1 VDQTAFAGQL
11 VALAEAGETPAA
23 DELGDPA
30 AVAGELVALA
40 GTPLAPLAAAA
51 LARTGPPPGRV
62 DWPAQGALFAQG
74 LAGQDSV
81 LALLDS
87 ADELLDSPT
96 LAPAA
101 APALHDAMIAG
112 LDRHRDGPPEL
123 AAARLEIALRVA
135 IAGPAGVVPFRVLD
149 RLCTVP
155 APEPPGYRE
164 LMPRLLGVA
173 LDAWS
178 RDTALTDP
186 LRAVLVGLADD
197 PQAGPDASFELGCD
211 RLRTALAAQDC
222 DGAVGHLRAA
232 GDLFALAA
240 QDDDGR
246 DDAAAYFAV
255 CQAVT
260 AFADADADLLAEA
273 AARLDHVLA
282 RRDAW
287 HLNAHLPR
295 WRRTTRQAEHAWL
308 RFVLSLRAAA
318 DRLAEPSWLDTASAL
333 GELGE
338 VYRAE
343 RGVAPAP
350 GLQAVVGPVVENA
363 VAASAALAD
372 QLARAVAA
380 DSRADRPVLVPSARL
395 LLAAVRGR
403 RTNRTAHVGAADDA
417 EEPDPAA
424 ARARVAAAAPG
435 LLRLPDDVWLALA
448 ALSDDQ
454 LRECQALLPTPPLPD
469 HPGLAPVRARIIDG
483 LSRDPAF
490 RGETRAAVSLLTER
504 TLTFLLDRYDRGGA
518 VVPGRPN
525 IIRPVAK
532 GQPLPTEA
540 ELQYDFYVW
549 LAAGWDLAGKAGV
562 ELTATS
568 TGRADVVLRIG
579 EIRLVTEVKRD
590 DEDATRAALESKY
603 LAQAAEYSGSNV
615 PFSQLLVLDLT
626 DHTAGTPSLADCA
639 WHAVH
644 IPKAGASPRN
654 VVVAV
659 VVANRPSP
667 SALRAAP
674 G

>member
-1 VDQTAFAGQL
+1 MDQTAVAGRL

-23 DELGDPA
+23 DELGDPT
-30 AVAGELVALA
+30 AVARELVALA

-51 LARTGPPPGRV
+51 LARTGPSPGRA

-87 ADELLDSPT
+87 ADELLDSPA

-101 APALHDAMIAG
+101 ATALHDAMIAG
-112 LDRHRDGPPEL
+112 LDRHGDGPPEL

-135 IAGPAGVVPFRVLD
+135 IAGPGGVVPFRVLD

-155 APEPPGYRE
+155 APEPPGYRK
-164 LMPRLLGVA
+164 LLPRLLGVA
-173 LDAWS
+173 LDAWG

-186 LRAVLVGLADD
+186 LRAVLFGLADD

-211 RLRTALAAQDC
+211 RLRTALAEQDS
-222 DGAVGHLRAA
+222 DRAVGHLRAA

-246 DDAAAYFAV
+246 DDAAAYLAV

-260 AFADADADLLAEA
+260 AFADADADLLVEA
-273 AARLDHVLA
+273 AARLDQVLA

-295 WRRTTRQAEHAWL
+295 WRRATRQAEHAWL

-333 GELGE
+333 GELGD

-343 RGVAPAP
+343 RGVAPAQ

-380 DSRADRPVLVPSARL
+380 DSRADRSVLPPSARL
-395 LLAAVRGR
+395 LLAAVRAR
-403 RTNRTAHVGAADDA
+403 RTDRTAHGGADDDA

-435 LLRLPDDVWLALA
+435 LLTLPDTVWLALA
-448 ALSDDQ
+448 ALPADQ
-454 LRECQALLPTPPLPD
+454 LRECEALLPAPALPD

-483 LSRDPAF
+483 LSLDPAF
-490 RGETRAAVSLLTER
+490 TGETRAAVSLLTER

-549 LAAGWDLAGKAGV
+549 LAAGWDLAGKAAV
-562 ELTATS
+562 ELTGTA

-590 DEDATRAALESKY
+590 DADASRAALESKY

-644 IPKAGASPRN
+644 TPRAGVSPRN

-674 G
+674 S